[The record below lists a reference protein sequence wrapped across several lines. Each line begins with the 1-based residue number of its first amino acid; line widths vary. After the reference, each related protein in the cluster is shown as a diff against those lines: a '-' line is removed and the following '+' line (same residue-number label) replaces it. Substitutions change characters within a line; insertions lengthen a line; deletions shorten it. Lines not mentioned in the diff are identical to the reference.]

1 MTIRYNIDG
10 KERVHVESYVL
21 YEWVEEVQEVT
32 LKGYKL
38 CLEND
43 RFPHSYVGYYSAYFD
58 KVVEE
63 SNHSEEEPV
72 ILLVDEES
80 VDPDTTLA
88 FPGTGDTRT
97 LSDIDREIEAANQ
110 LLAEEIAAKNAEDAQ
125 EQASSPA
132 EQVNN
137 QDADTATDIGA
148 FPQRGAEPTPQPER
162 PARRGRPPRNAQ

>member
-58 KVVEE
+58 KVNDALTTEDKDWLDADLA
-63 SNHSEEEPV
+63 P
-72 ILLVDEES
+72 LLVPLPLPEEVVQKLIDETPIVLTDE
-80 VDPDTTLA
+80 DEKK
-88 FPGTGDTRT
+88 
-97 LSDIDREIEAANQ
+97 I
-110 LLAEEIAAKNAEDAQ
+110 LAEEIAAKNAEDAQ

-137 QDADTATDIGA
+137 QDAGTATDVGA
-148 FPQRGAEPTPQPER
+148 FPLREAEPAPQPER